1 MNPGTS
7 LFVPQGNIGVR
18 DKGIN
23 TSPFTI
29 HSAWVTA
36 KRLKR
41 EKGDLLGVTHV
52 ITFFSDKWDPTVSPL
67 QTALIA

>member
-7 LFVPQGNIGVR
+7 LFVPQGNIEVR

-23 TSPFTI
+23 TSSFTI

-36 KRLKR
+36 KRFKR
-41 EKGDLLGVTHV
+41 EKGE
-52 ITFFSDKWDPTVSPL
+52 
-67 QTALIA
+67 